1 MDIQEFFEQSAGKWF
16 SQRTSHHLAFKQAE
30 NGKSN
35 ITIEML
41 CADDSEVAKLCQQ
54 YNIDPRLALCG
65 ARVTWDGMMEW
76 DGEGDADKEQHKGS
90 TVLVPVPDPD
100 KPNEGQLL
108 REMGYA
114 EKAPVAGR
122 YIMGSDDA
130 LTLITDYETMY
141 SEERLWFASPNLR
154 LRTSILKRFGGFSM
168 ASLSSEIRMGV
179 TQAPKQ
185 TEDAANV

>member
-41 CADDSEVAKLCQQ
+41 SADDSEVAKLCQQ
-54 YNIDPRLALCG
+54 YDINPQLALCG

-76 DGEGDADKEQHKGS
+76 DGDGDADKEQHKGS